1 MDNRSAIPVYLVD
14 DDHSVREALRYVL
27 EGYGL
32 NVSDFD
38 CGETFLNNTDLN
50 QPGCLILDSRMPGLT
65 GQEVHEK
72 LNQSSSCLDVIF
84 LTGHGDMPMAIKA
97 FRDGACDF
105 FQKPVRAADILPSI
119 EKAQLN
125 STIRCQKYN
134 LDKRFATLTVRENQ
148 LFDLVVAGL
157 INKQIADQLC
167 ISVRT
172 VEVHRAKMMERLGA
186 SSITELI
193 KIAEMIKH

>member
-1 MDNRSAIPVYLVD
+1 MDNSSAVPVYLVD

-32 NVSDFD
+32 KVADFD
-38 CGETFLNNTDLN
+38 CGETFLDQINLN
-50 QPGCLILDSRMPGLT
+50 QPGCLILDSRMPGLS
-65 GQEVHEK
+65 GQDVHQK
-72 LNQSSSCLDVIF
+72 LNQSDACLEVIF

-105 FQKPVRAADILPSI
+105 HQKPVRAIDLLLSI

-125 STIRCQKYN
+125 SAIRCQKQNYM
-134 LDKRFATLTVRENQ
+134 KRFGTLTEREHQ
-148 LFDLVVAGL
+148 LFELVVEGL
-157 INKQIADQLC
+157 MNKQIADQLC

-186 SSITELI
+186 SGITELI

>member
-1 MDNRSAIPVYLVD
+1 
-14 DDHSVREALRYVL
+14 
-27 EGYGL
+27 
-32 NVSDFD
+32 
-38 CGETFLNNTDLN
+38 
-50 QPGCLILDSRMPGLT
+50 
-65 GQEVHEK
+65 
-72 LNQSSSCLDVIF
+72 
-84 LTGHGDMPMAIKA
+84 MAINA
-97 FRDGACDF
+97 FRDGSCDF
-105 FQKPVRAADILPSI
+105 SQKQVRAADILPSI
-119 EKAQLN
+119 EKAQRN

-134 LDKRFATLTVRENQ
+134 FDKRFATLTEREHQ

-186 SSITELI
+186 SCITELI

>member
-1 MDNRSAIPVYLVD
+1 MDNSSAVPVYLVD

-32 NVSDFD
+32 KVADFD
-38 CGETFLNNTDLN
+38 CGETFLDQINLN
-50 QPGCLILDSRMPGLT
+50 QPGCLILDSRMPGLS
-65 GQEVHEK
+65 GQDVHQK
-72 LNQSSSCLDVIF
+72 LNQSDACLEVIF

-105 FQKPVRAADILPSI
+105 HQKPVRAIDLLPSI

-125 STIRCQKYN
+125 SAIRCQKQNYM
-134 LDKRFATLTVRENQ
+134 KRFGTLTEREHQ
-148 LFDLVVAGL
+148 LFELVVEGL
-157 INKQIADQLC
+157 MNKQIADQLC

-186 SSITELI
+186 SGITELI

>member
-1 MDNRSAIPVYLVD
+1 MDNHSEVPVYLVD

-32 NVSDFD
+32 KVVDFD
-38 CGETFLNNTDLN
+38 SGEAFLNQINLS
-50 QPGCLILDSRMPGLT
+50 QPGCLILDSRMPGLS
-65 GQEVHEK
+65 GQDVHQK
-72 LNQSSSCLDVIF
+72 LNQNDACLDVIF

-97 FRDGACDF
+97 FREGACDF
-105 FQKPVRAADILPSI
+105 HQKPVRAADLLPSI

-125 STIRCQKYN
+125 SAVRSQKQSCK
-134 LDKRFATLTVRENQ
+134 KRFDTLTERERQ
-148 LFDLVVAGL
+148 LFELVVKGV

-172 VEVHRAKMMERLGA
+172 VEVHRSKMMERLGA
-186 SSITELI
+186 SNITELI
-193 KIAEMIKH
+193 KIAELIKD